1 MSAAQ
6 TFLSVWYLAVNLIAF
21 ALLAGDKRGAVRHAW
36 RIRERTLLLSAFAG
50 GATGALAAMLLY
62 RHKTR
67 KAKFL
72 ILVPLAAFLHLFLAA
87 SVL

>member
-21 ALLAGDKRGAVRHAW
+21 ALFAGDKRRAVRHAW
-36 RIRERTLLLSAFAG
+36 RIRTLLLSAFAG